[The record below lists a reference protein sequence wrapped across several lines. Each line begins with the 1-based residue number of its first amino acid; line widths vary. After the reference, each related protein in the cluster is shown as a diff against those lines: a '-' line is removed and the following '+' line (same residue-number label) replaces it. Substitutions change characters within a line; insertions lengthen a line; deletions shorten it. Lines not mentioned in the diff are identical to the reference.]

1 MNDIMYELIKANEG
15 LIYKIASKYSKYYSI
30 EDLYQVGSIG
40 IIKAYKKY
48 REDSNAKFSTY
59 AYKYVLGEIID
70 FIRKDRNIIV
80 SEEYM
85 SIYKKYINIRELLFI
100 KYEREPSFSEI
111 SSFMEISE
119 SELLNIIE
127 SVMFT
132 MSSEVSED
140 FTYEG
145 VVDNRDDILNKILID
160 TELESMDEI
169 DRKIIYYRYYQGY
182 SQSETAILMGMS
194 QAGVSRSEKLILSKI
209 KDKIA

>member
-1 MNDIMYELIKANEG
+1 MQNL
-15 LIYKIASKYSKYYSI
+15 
-30 EDLYQVGSIG
+30 V
-40 IIKAYKKY
+40 
-48 REDSNAKFSTY
+48 FT
-59 AYKYVLGEIID
+59 
-70 FIRKDRNIIV
+70 
-80 SEEYM
+80 
-85 SIYKKYINIRELLFI
+85 

-132 MSSEVSED
+132 MSSKVSED

-169 DRKIIYYRYYQGY
+169 DRKIIDYRYYQGY

>member
-85 SIYKKYINIRELLFI
+85 SIYKKYIRELLFT

-145 VVDNRDDILNKILID
+145 IVDNRDDILNKILID

-169 DRKIIYYRYYQGY
+169 DRKIIDYRYYQGY

>member
-15 LIYKIASKYSKYYSI
+15 LIYKIASKYSKYYNI

-48 REDSNAKFSTY
+48 REDCNAKFSTY

-85 SIYKKYINIRELLFI
+85 SIYKKYIKVRELLYS

-111 SSFMEISE
+111 ASFMEISE
-119 SELLNIIE
+119 SELLSIVE

-132 MSSEVSED
+132 MSNEVSED

-145 VVDNRDDILNKILID
+145 VVDDRDNILNKILID

-169 DRKIIYYRYYQGY
+169 DRKIIDYRYYQGY
-182 SQSETAILMGMS
+182 S
-194 QAGVSRSEKLILSKI
+194 
-209 KDKIA
+209 

>member
-1 MNDIMYELIKANEG
+1 MKEAMYELIKANEG
-15 LIYKIASKYSKYYSI
+15 LIYKIASRYTKYYNI

-48 REDSNAKFSTY
+48 RSESGAKFSTY

-70 FIRKDRNIIV
+70 FIRKDRNIVV

-85 SIYKKYINIRELLFI
+85 NIYRNYIRIKELLFT

-111 SSFMEISE
+111 ASFMEIRE
-119 SELLNIIE
+119 NELLFVIE

-132 MSSEVSED
+132 CSNEVNEE

-145 VVDNRDDILNKILID
+145 SVDDREDILNKILIES
-160 TELESMDEI
+160 ELSSMEESDRMLI
-169 DRKIIYYRYYQGY
+169 DYRYYQGY
-182 SQSETAILMGMS
+182 SQSETAFLLGMS
-194 QAGVSRSEKLILSKI
+194 QAKVSRNEKLILSKMKKNI
-209 KDKIA
+209 T

>member
-1 MNDIMYELIKANEG
+1 MNDIMYELIKDNEG

-40 IIKAYKKY
+40 VIKAYKKY

-59 AYKYVLGEIID
+59 AYKYVLGEIVD

-85 SIYKKYINIRELLFI
+85 SIYKKYINIRELLFT

-169 DRKIIYYRYYQGY
+169 DRKIIDYRYYQGY
-182 SQSETAILMGMS
+182 SQSETATLMGMS

>member
-1 MNDIMYELIKANEG
+1 
-15 LIYKIASKYSKYYSI
+15 
-30 EDLYQVGSIG
+30 
-40 IIKAYKKY
+40 
-48 REDSNAKFSTY
+48 
-59 AYKYVLGEIID
+59 
-70 FIRKDRNIIV
+70 
-80 SEEYM
+80 M

-119 SELLNIIE
+119 SGLLNIIE

-140 FTYEG
+140 FIYEG

-169 DRKIIYYRYYQGY
+169 DRKIIDYRYYQGY

>member
-40 IIKAYKKY
+40 VIKAYKKY

-59 AYKYVLGEIID
+59 AYKYVLGEIVD

-85 SIYKKYINIRELLFI
+85 SIYKKYINIRELLFT

-111 SSFMEISE
+111 S
-119 SELLNIIE
+119 
-127 SVMFT
+127 
-132 MSSEVSED
+132 
-140 FTYEG
+140 
-145 VVDNRDDILNKILID
+145 RDDILNKILID

-169 DRKIIYYRYYQGY
+169 DRKIIDYRYYQGY
-182 SQSETAILMGMS
+182 SQSETATLMGMS

>member
-1 MNDIMYELIKANEG
+1 MKEAMYELIKANEG
-15 LIYKIASKYSKYYSI
+15 LIYKIASKYTKYYNI

-48 REDSNAKFSTY
+48 RSESGAKFSTY

-85 SIYKKYINIRELLFI
+85 NIYRNYIKIKELLFT

-111 SSFMEISE
+111 ASFMEISE
-119 SELLNIIE
+119 SELLFVIE

-132 MSSEVSED
+132 CSNKVSEE
-140 FTYEG
+140 FTYQG
-145 VVDNRDDILNKILID
+145 SVDDREDILNKLLIESELSSMEESDRMLID
-160 TELESMDEI
+160 
-169 DRKIIYYRYYQGY
+169 YRYYQGY
-182 SQSETAILMGMS
+182 SQSETASLLGMS
-194 QAGVSRSEKLILSKI
+194 QAKVSRNEKLILSKM
-209 KDKIA
+209 KKNMA

>member
-1 MNDIMYELIKANEG
+1 MKEAMYELIKANEG
-15 LIYKIASKYSKYYSI
+15 LIYKIASRYTKYYNI

-48 REDSNAKFSTY
+48 RSESGAKFSTY

-85 SIYKKYINIRELLFI
+85 NIYRNYIKIKELLFT

-111 SSFMEISE
+111 ASFMEISE
-119 SELLNIIE
+119 NELLFVIE

-132 MSSEVSED
+132 CSNEVNKE

-145 VVDNRDDILNKILID
+145 SIDDRENIFNKILIES
-160 TELESMDEI
+160 ELSSMEERDRMLI
-169 DRKIIYYRYYQGY
+169 DYRYYQGY
-182 SQSETAILMGMS
+182 SQSETASLLGMS
-194 QAGVSRSEKLILSKI
+194 QAKVSRNEKLILSKM
-209 KDKIA
+209 KKNIA

>member
-1 MNDIMYELIKANEG
+1 MDNVLEYEK
-15 LIYKIASKYSKYYSI
+15 LIYKMISKYKNFDQ

-80 SEEYM
+80 SKEYM
-85 SIYKKYINIRELLFI
+85 SIYKKYINIRELLFT

-119 SELLNIIE
+119 P
-127 SVMFT
+127 
-132 MSSEVSED
+132 
-140 FTYEG
+140 
-145 VVDNRDDILNKILID
+145 
-160 TELESMDEI
+160 
-169 DRKIIYYRYYQGY
+169 
-182 SQSETAILMGMS
+182 
-194 QAGVSRSEKLILSKI
+194 VSR
-209 KDKIA
+209 